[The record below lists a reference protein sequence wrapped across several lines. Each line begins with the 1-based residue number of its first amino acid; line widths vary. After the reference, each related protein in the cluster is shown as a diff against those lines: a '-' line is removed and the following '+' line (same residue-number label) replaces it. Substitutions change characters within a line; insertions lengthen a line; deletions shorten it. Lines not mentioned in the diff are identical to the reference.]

1 MVRIRKNANTLTE
14 GERDRFLSALVT
26 LNQRGEFVDFQNMHT
41 TDTSREIH
49 GRSCF
54 LPWHRLLLLDLE
66 RKLQAIDQ
74 SVTMPYWR
82 FDQPAP
88 NVFIRDFIGV
98 PDPTTGLVEFS
109 PTNPLINWRVTVF
122 GEGSGRVRRAFQT
135 RRDGSVW
142 DPTREPALIEN
153 DETAT
158 INMGTVGTV
167 TSFENFERMEG
178 DPHGSAHVSF
188 LGQIS
193 DIGRAPADPLFFML
207 HANVDRLWAKWQ
219 WLRDRSD
226 PALNE
231 TYYKRGLG
239 PINPDP
245 NRTNADRIGN
255 FLEDSLWPW
264 NGIVGDPRPR
274 TAPGTYYPP
283 SPFLTVPGRY
293 PTNRSSI
300 DFQGQVDRSRA
311 LGFYYDDV
319 PYDFA

>member
-1 MVRIRKNANTLTE
+1 MSVQIFINFTQNPIRNYVGWTPSRCAIRTTDRIARRVLLKNGDRTRGGQLSFLLTAGGDPADEIEIDLPPENQIVEFFVSGKFDLNTGQGFPSIDDRDASIAVIEKSSGASLLLERLMVRIRKNANSLTE

-74 SVTMPYWR
+74 SVTLPYWR

-88 NVFIRDFIGV
+88 NVFTRDFIGV

-135 RRDGSVW
+135 RPDGSVW
-142 DPTREPALIEN
+142 DPTREAALIEN

-167 TSFENFERMEG
+167 TNFENFERMEG

-193 DIGRAPADPLFFML
+193 DIGRAPADPLFFW
-207 HANVDRLWAKWQ
+207 R
-219 WLRDRSD
+219 
-226 PALNE
+226 
-231 TYYKRGLG
+231 
-239 PINPDP
+239 
-245 NRTNADRIGN
+245 
-255 FLEDSLWPW
+255 
-264 NGIVGDPRPR
+264 
-274 TAPGTYYPP
+274 
-283 SPFLTVPGRY
+283 
-293 PTNRSSI
+293 
-300 DFQGQVDRSRA
+300 
-311 LGFYYDDV
+311 
-319 PYDFA
+319 